1 MDRDPSGS
9 KGAEV
14 IDIAPYIN
22 GRTPRDIGKVVYASF
37 LRGGSEEEVSRKK
50 NQARLKKL
58 QFMIYL
64 AALRKKT
71 ALENS

>member
-1 MDRDPSGS
+1 MR
-9 KGAEV
+9 
-14 IDIAPYIN
+14 
-22 GRTPRDIGKVVYASF
+22 RFR
-37 LRGGSEEEVSRKK
+37 EEEASRKK